1 MAPHFPVLRKHRLHH
16 IPELRV
22 GEGILNKKFAS
33 GCSMGACNATCC
45 QGGVAADVK
54 ERDAILEHKELILRH
69 MEPYQEHDPAAWF
82 DEETVEDPDYPSGY
96 AVGTS
101 VDDNGCVFLDNAG
114 RCVLQKAAMAEN
126 LPKFFLKPF
135 FCVAFPITIERG
147 VLETDEPD
155 YTNRPHCCSVIE
167 DGHLSPLDVCA
178 EELEFMLGPQGLE
191 ELRQAVQEHSGASR
205 VAPRHEVKP
214 LEGGLSSKR

>member
-22 GEGILNKKFAS
+22 GEGILTKKFAS

-45 QGGVAADVK
+45 QGGVMADLK
-54 ERDAILEHKELILRH
+54 ERDAILDHKDLILRY
-69 MEPYQEHDPAAWF
+69 MEPYQEHDSAAWF
-82 DEETVEDPDYPSGY
+82 EDEVVEDTDYPSGF

-101 VDDNGCVFLDNAG
+101 ANDDGCVFLDREG

-126 LPKFFLKPF
+126 LPKFHLKPY
-135 FCVAFPITIERG
+135 FCVAFPITIEGG

-155 YTNRPHCCSVIE
+155 FTNRPHCCSVIE
-167 DGHLSPLDVCA
+167 DGHLSPLEVCQ
-178 EELEFMLGPQGLE
+178 EELEFMLGPDGFQ
-191 ELRQAVQEHSGASR
+191 ELRQVVAEHGGEPP
-205 VAPRHEVKP
+205 VAPRHELKP
-214 LEGGLSSKR
+214 LEKGFPSRR